1 MAFEK
6 NAFYFVQAE
15 GLWWYGIIPGSGS
28 SQLTGV
34 LCNHIFVVV
43 VVFLKK
49 YGLNMLRVV
58 CVSE

>member
-1 MAFEK
+1 MALEK

-15 GLWWYGIIPGSGS
+15 GLWWYSIIPGSGS
-28 SQLTGV
+28 SQLSGV
-34 LCNHIFVVV
+34 LCNHIFVV

-49 YGLNMLRVV
+49 YGLNMLRVA